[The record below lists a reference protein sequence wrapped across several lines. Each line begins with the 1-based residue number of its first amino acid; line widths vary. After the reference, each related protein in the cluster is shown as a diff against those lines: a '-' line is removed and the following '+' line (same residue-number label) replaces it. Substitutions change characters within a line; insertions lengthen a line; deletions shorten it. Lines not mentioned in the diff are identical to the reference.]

1 MLVTNFVL
9 SVNLVTSHFAPAGVL
24 EIANAVNIVAI
35 RAKRKFL
42 ILIVLTFNLFSDQK
56 KIFHAVIS
64 RQFIT
69 KMMKQDGCHCCRKRM
84 YLMQTQMN

>member
-35 RAKRKFL
+35 KRKRKFH
-42 ILIVLTFNLFSDQK
+42 ILIVLMFNLFSDRK
-56 KIFHAVIS
+56 KQFRVVIL
-64 RQFIT
+64 RPFIT
-69 KMMKQDGCHCCRKRM
+69 KMMK
-84 YLMQTQMN
+84 